1 MKIFVNHLGFRP
13 QDREKR
19 AIIQGDGEYLEFQI
33 VNLVEMGYNEIG
45 PNTQPNSI
53 IYRGKLVRRSYDWG
67 TYYIADFS
75 DFAIPGIYLITLNN
89 EYNSVPFHIRED
101 LYSRTLRKA
110 FDYIHIQRCG
120 QAVPGYHGPCHLDD
134 ARRRDTG
141 EHVDTTGGW
150 HDAGDL
156 RKWVAHTMLLGISII
171 QIKRL
176 VNPSWDLFNRNEGDL
191 LEELRWGNQY
201 FLKVQDSDG
210 LIWHDVAGG
219 VNGDNSDNHWT
230 DNLIGTPD
238 DRYINPMFVPV
249 IQWEFI
255 CFEAM
260 VAGVFK
266 DIDPEYSN
274 RCLQAALRTYR
285 YMNDKPNDKPEE
297 AAWAILAL
305 KELVTLNG
313 SADMI
318 CRLKKELTLLL
329 DLQENEYRF
338 GQQKVRGYWYRNLSK
353 NDFFRSSRD
362 SGLPLVAL
370 YEAVNFFAD
379 DPGLR
384 ERCLAAMRLH
394 CFEYV
399 LPMTKANPFGAIP
412 FGLFTGQPT
421 AEKYRPLGGELTYRY
436 FVPAKNWIYAG
447 LTSHLLSYGVGLTLA
462 AEILNEPA
470 LADLGR
476 RQVEWVMGG
485 NPKNSCLMTGEG
497 INNPYPHSRFL
508 GLIPGGI
515 MNGICGLEDDE
526 PFLDLDNM
534 MDWRTTEYWSPHTC
548 FYIWFVCLMYRTE
561 KQFG

>member
-1 MKIFVNHLGFRP
+1 MKIVVNHLGFRP
-13 QDREKR
+13 QDRKKQ
-19 AIIQGDGEYLEFQI
+19 AIIWGEREFTEFQI

-45 PNTQPNSI
+45 PNSQPNSI
-53 IYRGKLVRRSYDWG
+53 IYRGKLVKKSFEWG

-75 DFAIPGIYLITLNN
+75 DFTLPGIYLITLNN
-89 EYNSVPFHIRED
+89 EFSSVPFHIRQD

-156 RKWVAHTMLLGISII
+156 RKWVAHTMLLGVSII

-176 VNPSWDLFNRNEGDL
+176 VDPCWNLFDQNEGDL
-191 LEELRWGNQY
+191 LDELRWGNQY
-201 FLKVQDSDG
+201 FLKVQEPNG
-210 LIWHDVAGG
+210 LVWHDVAGG

-230 DNLIGTPD
+230 DNQIGTAD
-238 DRYINPMFVPV
+238 DRYINPMFHVV

-260 VAGVFK
+260 VAGAFK
-266 DIDPEYSN
+266 NIDPAYSN
-274 RCLQAALRTYR
+274 QCLQAALRTYQ
-285 YMNDKPNDKPEE
+285 YMNDKPNHKPDEV
-297 AAWAILAL
+297 AWAILAL
-305 KELVTLNG
+305 KELHQMSGGFEIAT
-313 SADMI
+313 
-318 CRLKKELTLLL
+318 RFKKEVAALL
-329 DLQENEYRF
+329 DLQETEYRF
-338 GQQKVRGYWYRNLSK
+338 NQQRVRGYWYHDLSK
-353 NDFFRSSRD
+353 TDFFRSSRD
-362 SGLPLVAL
+362 SGMPLVAL
-370 YEAVNFFAD
+370 YEAVRFLDD

-394 CFEYV
+394 CVDYV
-399 LPMTKANPFGAIP
+399 LPMTGTNPFGVVP
-412 FGLFTGQPT
+412 LGLFIGEPT
-421 AEKYRPLGGELTYRY
+421 AEKYRPLGGDLTYRF

-447 LTSHLLSYGVGLTLA
+447 LTSHLLSYGVGLTMA
-462 AEILNEPA
+462 AEIFNEPK

-534 MDWRTTEYWSPHTC
+534 MDWRTTEYWSPHSC
-548 FYIWFVCLMYRTE
+548 FYIWFVSLMHGSE
-561 KQFG
+561 KE